1 MQKVEKLYP
10 QPIAYA
16 YGRVLRAR
24 SDIERL
30 DQILRCTEVVTR
42 YAAAVCIASFAAREN
57 KNAAVPEAIQRFEG
71 NLSFGHFLAVVQAVV
86 KLKDKHPLLIT
97 LSQCFLGKNN
107 PTLPHLETLIK
118 TRNELGHDLQGL
130 NPGLVKT
137 ILVEQRPQQLLE
149 EILAMIE
156 PLCQLPL
163 FLVEAQF
170 PRKKVYFIRRL
181 HLMGA
186 GEPMP
191 TEVAVSEFFGDDGLL
206 YIGTQ
211 EGALSLH
218 PMVLWDLEKH
228 RGTKGVYVIHRISE
242 TLEYRSLIQQE
253 QPYNPPRVALMRQLT
268 QGKLV
273 PLEAVTLEDGRSFW
287 AEWQE
292 TKDALTTSLR
302 GETQTIV
309 WTDYDK
315 DTVQWYVKRLQQRT
329 HSTIQNPHELLR
341 QMLLDGRGEATHD
354 EARQLRLLFGSG
366 SEVKRLL
373 RRELLDLRARLKPDT
388 SRWDERQEIAANVLV
403 ALRQA
408 LTFISKHHPNLKT
421 TNLDDLQSTTGSTDY
436 IAVRE
441 ALVNLIIHQ
450 DYQDERTVA
459 QVELEPERTT
469 MINAGYSLASNEELR
484 DGGTSTS
491 RNPLIARALKLIGF
505 AELGGS
511 GLRETYR
518 VWRQAKRRPVLAES
532 DKDNNR
538 FRLVLDSRPL
548 VLVVDSLWKERLGAT
563 VSPEEAKILSLL
575 GAAAEGL
582 SLDELCTGTGQR
594 GRDVEQMSRRL
605 VHQQL
610 IDEDSGRY
618 RLKGYLIEL
627 AQRSLNQ

>member
-24 SDIERL
+24 TDIERL

-42 YAAAVCIASFAAREN
+42 YAAAVCIASFAARADESV
-57 KNAAVPEAIQRFEG
+57 AVPRGLQAFEG
-71 NLSFGHFLAVVQAVV
+71 NLSFGHFLSVV
-86 KLKDKHPLLIT
+86 KGVAYFKAEHPLLT
-97 LSQCFLGKNN
+97 VVKDSFRAKNC
-107 PTLPHLETLIK
+107 PTFPNLDLLIK
-118 TRNELGHDLQGL
+118 LRNELGHDLQGL
-130 NPGLVKT
+130 SPGVVKT

-149 EILAMIE
+149 EILDAIE

-170 PRKKVYFIRRL
+170 PRKKVPFIRRL
-181 HLMGA
+181 LLMGT

-191 TEVAVSEFFGDDGLL
+191 TEIAVSQFFADDGLL
-206 YIGTQ
+206 YVGTQ
-211 EGALSLH
+211 DGALSLH
-218 PMVLWDLEKH
+218 PMVLWDLEKN
-228 RGTKGVYVIHRISE
+228 RGTKGLYVIHRINE
-242 TLEYRSLIQQE
+242 TLEYRSLIQHE
-253 QPYNPPRVALMRQLT
+253 QPYNPPRAALMHQLT
-268 QGKLV
+268 QGQIV
-273 PLEAVTLEDGRSFW
+273 PLEAVKLEDGRSFL

-292 TKDALTTSLR
+292 TRETLTNTLR
-302 GETQTIV
+302 GDTQTIT
-309 WTDYDK
+309 WTDYDQE
-315 DTVQWYVKRLQQRT
+315 TVQWYVKRLQQRT
-329 HSTIQNPHELLR
+329 HSTIKNPYELLR
-341 QMLLDGRGEATHD
+341 EMLLDGRGEATLD
-354 EARQLRLLFGSG
+354 EARQLRLLFGNNSD
-366 SEVKRLL
+366 VKRLL
-373 RRELLDLRARLKPDT
+373 RRELLDLRARLQPET
-388 SRWDERQEIAANVLV
+388 SRWDERQEITANVLT

-408 LTFISKHHPNLKT
+408 LLFISKHHPMLKAM
-421 TNLDDLQSTTGSTDY
+421 NLDDLQPTTGSTDY

-450 DYQDERTVA
+450 DYEDQRTVA
-459 QVELEPERTT
+459 QIELEPERTT
-469 MINAGYSLASNEELR
+469 MTNAGYSLASNEELR

-491 RNPLIARALKLIGF
+491 RNPLMARALKLIGY

-518 VWRQAKRRPVLAES
+518 VWRQAKRRPVLPVS

-538 FRLVLDSRPL
+538 FRLTLDSRPL
-548 VLVVDSLWKERLGAT
+548 ELVVDSLWKERLGAT

-575 GAAAEGL
+575 GAAPEGL

-594 GRDVEQMSRRL
+594 GRDVDQMSRRL
-605 VHQQL
+605 VQQQL